1 MVSGRR
7 PIQRRPNRS
16 RRRRNAGI
24 RNKAKLYF
32 TGRRRIPRAG
42 PRSAQDA
49 PWNPLVVQ
57 RTLNIADNA
66 TFSMSISYI
75 RDILA
80 NQLGVAADGTVTFR
94 LLAIDLYDL
103 ASRPFELAAYD
114 YMTGGTVVPNTNAQI
129 STVVSWPDR
138 DKYSR
143 ASFEWPK
150 AISATPFRITAS
162 SAPNIVLTGGVAAPL
177 GITSAA
183 TTSMLLRAH
192 VLWRLTQT
200 STEPSFK
207 ESGIEGI
214 RILDNSCSSKIMQ
227 SLMNPDNVDPNGMIS
242 QMERVGIH
250 MDSSL

>member
-1 MVSGRR
+1 MS
-7 PIQRRPNRS
+7 
-16 RRRRNAGI
+16 
-24 RNKAKLYF
+24 
-32 TGRRRIPRAG
+32 

-57 RTLNIADNA
+57 RTLNIADNT

-80 NQLGVAADGTVTFR
+80 NQLGVSADGTVTFR

-103 ASRPFELAAYD
+103 ASRPFELATYD
-114 YMTGGTVVPNTNAQI
+114 YNDGGTITPITNAQI

-143 ASFEWPK
+143 ASFLWPK
-150 AISATPFRITAS
+150 SISATPFRIVSSTAS
-162 SAPNIVLTGGVAAPL
+162 NIVMTGGVAAPL

-183 TTSMLLRAH
+183 TTSMLLRVH
-192 VLWRLTQT
+192 LLWRLTQS
-200 STEPSFK
+200 STEPSFI
-207 ESGIEGI
+207 ESGVSGL
-214 RILDNSCSSKIMQ
+214 RILDNVHSSKTMQ
-227 SLMNPDNVDPNGMIS
+227 SLMDPDIVDSKGMVS